1 VETRCATVAEDIVII
16 NNASAGE
23 SAAELSNLR
32 VGSMQIKNWPCFIG
46 RCYIKLYKNRICGL
60 ELGWG
65 SVVVVVVGQVVVE
78 GVQVVVGVAEG
89 VVVAVVGALVGRAW
103 KKIID
108 NSRREDFQGGVV
120 KNRRSGLG
128 FSSKN
133 GKKAV
138 LQMSGTDKCTVLVMT
153 KLFLYKKPILA
164 VFMVN
169 GI

>member
-65 SVVVVVVGQVVVE
+65 LSSG
-78 GVQVVVGVAEG
+78 GG
-89 VVVAVVGALVGRAW
+89 GRAGGRRGRPGRSW
-103 KKIID
+103 S
-108 NSRREDFQGGVV
+108 SRRCRS
-120 KNRRSGLG
+120 RRSRGPCRPSLE
-128 FSSKN
+128 KN
-133 GKKAV
+133 HR
-138 LQMSGTDKCTVLVMT
+138 
-153 KLFLYKKPILA
+153 
-164 VFMVN
+164 
-169 GI
+169 

>member
-103 KKIID
+103 TKSAILRLQHNVQTSIYIDKYFLPNLPTASVFGQSFFHLEEHKI
-108 NSRREDFQGGVV
+108 S
-120 KNRRSGLG
+120 L
-128 FSSKN
+128 
-133 GKKAV
+133 
-138 LQMSGTDKCTVLVMT
+138 
-153 KLFLYKKPILA
+153 
-164 VFMVN
+164 
-169 GI
+169 